1 MTPNECECNCKPTK
15 CCPDECCK
23 GLGDECQ
30 CKNKE
35 EIKVEFEPD
44 MNLTIHQMVTQKEFI
59 ELYKKKSPEEFIKM
73 KTCSVDGCKET
84 NCSFIDSRDM
94 LDVKFY
100 CTEHWRDRDRLR
112 DMESRQSVARHTQT
126 L

>member
-1 MTPNECECNCKPTK
+1 MTTY
-15 CCPDECCK
+15 
-23 GLGDECQ
+23 
-30 CKNKE
+30 
-35 EIKVEFEPD
+35 
-44 MNLTIHQMVTQKEFI
+44 KEFI
-59 ELYKKKSPEEFIKM
+59 QLYEKKSPEEFIKM

-112 DMESRQSVARHTQT
+112 DMESRQSVARHT
-126 L
+126 

>member
-1 MTPNECECNCKPTK
+1 MTTY
-15 CCPDECCK
+15 
-23 GLGDECQ
+23 
-30 CKNKE
+30 
-35 EIKVEFEPD
+35 
-44 MNLTIHQMVTQKEFI
+44 KEFI

-94 LDVKFY
+94 LDIQFY

-112 DMESRQSVARHTQT
+112 DMESRQSVARHT
-126 L
+126 